1 MTGVRVTLPLVV
13 SAVSSNLP
21 VPDVLSG
28 AVLRD
33 ATGTTRFPGGG
44 DECL

>member
-33 ATGTTRFPGGG
+33 ATGTRFPGGA